1 MGKDLLNPTR
11 QIFGVIGAVC
21 VKPSLSVG
29 DNFIKKEDV
38 ETSFHKV
45 VVVAINSIIQNN
57 TDLKRI
63 EPLDID
69 NYLKNYPKYYDIWS
83 KYNGI
88 DLISDAISVGK
99 PSMYA
104 HDISII
110 KKYALLRSLINQ
122 GIDIKDLFDY
132 ESPDISVQTDGANT
146 IESMDM
152 KDIVDH
158 YTTKLIDIRNSVN
171 DASDSMVKFDIKDDI
186 DTLLDRLAENPVM
199 GYPFKNGYYNT
210 LFKGAREGKFM
221 LRSGDSGTGKT
232 RQAISDVCNIACDE
246 IYVQGHG
253 FQGTGP
259 KLPTLF
265 VSTELNKDELQ
276 VIVLACI
283 SGVSSG
289 DIELG
294 NYDEQTLKRLKRA
307 IEIIKRSEMKFVYID
322 DFSIVDVETVI
333 KEHVIR
339 YNTNYVSFDYIQNVA
354 KLSRSVQDAY
364 GLGLREDQILLNLG
378 KRLKDL
384 AEELNIFIESSTQ
397 VNGKS
402 KEDDPNVS
410 RTSNVI
416 RGGRALADKV
426 DYGLVTFK
434 PTEKDLKKLK
444 PIIDGGHGTPNFSH
458 WVYKN
463 RAGLSEVIIWTKMN
477 LGNMRE
483 IPLFVTDYNY
493 NLLEDVTE
501 TKIVAENNSE
511 EVVI

>member
-21 VKPSLSVG
+21 VKPSLSIG
-29 DNFIKKEDV
+29 GNFLKKEDV

-69 NYLKNYPKYYDIWS
+69 NYLKNYPKYYAIWS

-88 DLISDAISVGK
+88 ELISDAISVGK

-104 HDISII
+104 HDLAVIR
-110 KKYALLRSLINQ
+110 KYSLLRSLINQ
-122 GIDIKDLFDY
+122 GIDIKDLYDY
-132 ESPDISVQTDGANT
+132 DSPDISVQTDGANK
-146 IESMDM
+146 IESMDT
-152 KDIVDH
+152 KDIIDH
-158 YTTKLIDIRNSVN
+158 YTTKLIDIRNSIN
-171 DASDSMVKFDIKDDI
+171 DADDSIIKFDIKDDI
-186 DTLLDRLAENPVM
+186 DTLLDRLAENPAM
-199 GYPFKNGYYNT
+199 GYPFKNGFYNT
-210 LFKGAREGKFM
+210 LFKGAREGKFL

-232 RQAISDVCNIACDE
+232 RQAISDMCNIACE
-246 IYVQGHG
+246 EMYVQGHG
-253 FQGTGP
+253 FQSAGV

-276 VIVLACI
+276 TIVLACV
-283 SGVSSG
+283 SGVSTG

-294 NYDEQTLKRLKRA
+294 NYDIQTLKRLRKA
-307 IEIIKRSEMKFVYID
+307 IEIIKESEMKFVYVD
-322 DFSIVDVETVI
+322 DFSLADVETVI
-333 KEHVIR
+333 KEHVIK
-339 YNTNYVSFDYIQNVA
+339 YNTNYVFFDYIQNVS

-364 GLGLREDQILLNLG
+364 GLGLREDQVLLNLG
-378 KRLKDL
+378 KKLKDL

-402 KEDDPNVS
+402 KEDDANVS

-416 RGGRALADKV
+416 RGGRALVDKV

-434 PTEKDLKKLK
+434 PTDKDLKKLK
-444 PIIDGGHGTPNFSH
+444 PIIDGGYGTPNFSH